1 MDITLNI
8 GLQVS
13 NNYLPEGVSEIQWQ
27 YKYIEDLLKQ
37 TFGTP
42 IYIGMAQSTTE
53 KTVVVQYT
61 NVQAV
66 LQKMFWLARELKQDC
81 IAYRIKEDGTV
92 LGGALVGEY
101 AHEWNYGVFDNAY
114 FIEDT
119 WKLDWFT
126 GWPL

>member
-8 GLQVS
+8 GLQIS
-13 NNYLPEGVSEIQWQ
+13 KHYLTEGIEQMQWQ

-66 LQKMFWLARELKQDC
+66 LQKLSWLARELKQDC

-119 WKLDWFT
+119 WKMDWFT

>member
-8 GLQVS
+8 GLQIS
-13 NNYLPEGVSEIQWQ
+13 KHYLTEGIEQMQWQ

-66 LQKMFWLARELKQDC
+66 LQKLAWLARELKQDC

-119 WKLDWFT
+119 WKMDWFT